1 VANSHYLPYITT
13 AAESCILQ
21 QSHTFYSDINCVTH
35 SADYI
40 VSRFL
45 SVKPMKYNDRLS
57 AFFYFIFPNIYEL
70 HTFQSYEVMVIFP
83 YPVHSSRKKK
93 RPTMSASNFLLRV
106 PMQWPAENM
115 HNLLFRGPTI
125 LFTYCSEQTV
135 SLNCMGCMTVYL
147 VC

>member
-1 VANSHYLPYITT
+1 VANPHYLPYITT

-21 QSHTFYSDINCVTH
+21 QSHTFYSDVNCVTH
-35 SADYI
+35 SADYS

-45 SVKPMKYNDRLS
+45 PVKPMKYNDSLS
-57 AFFYFIFPNIYEL
+57 AFFNFIFPNIYES
-70 HTFQSYEVMVIFP
+70 HTFQSYECDGYISISCSFTQ
-83 YPVHSSRKKK
+83 KKK
-93 RPTMSASNFLLRV
+93 TPTMSAPNFLLHV
-106 PMQWPAENM
+106 LMQWPAENM

-135 SLNCMGCMTVYL
+135 SLNCMGSMTVYL